1 MEIYHVL
8 LAVRTC
14 HRKEEEQRQGVLFYC
29 GKWRLSFIFRRVAG
43 VGITEGPALAGAR
56 AEVL

>member
-1 MEIYHVL
+1 MEIYHIL

-14 HRKEEEQRQGVLFYC
+14 RRKQEEQRQYVLFYG
-29 GKWRLSFIFRRVAG
+29 GKWRLSFIFRRVAE